1 MAVAANNQMVVHG
14 DTQFLARLAN
24 LFGYFNIGGRRCRI
38 PAWMIVDE
46 YNGRSVE
53 LQCPL
58 NDLAWIER
66 HVIDRTFL
74 LRFIRDQRIAIV

>member
-1 MAVAANNQMVVHG
+1 
-14 DTQFLARLAN
+14 
-24 LFGYFNIGGRRCRI
+24 
-38 PAWMIVDE
+38 MIVDE